1 MDWSLVVGAPFDVG
15 PASSQRADLQRGET
29 PLADKSSFTTEEWTL
44 LLESPMLAGMA
55 ITAADPSGL
64 WGLLKE
70 SFASGSALAKAMTDP
85 GSSPLVKALAT
96 DFSTTEARSAARD
109 GLKAKLANSKP
120 GEVKTKSIE
129 TLRQVSAVLGRRP
142 RRMLRPSKAGFV
154 RSAKLPPKRRVRVA
168 ACSALAELRSARPR
182 RRHSPKLTVPWG
194 FKGHCSKQHPAL
206 CRSLRT
212 VLF

>member
-15 PASSQRADLQRGET
+15 PAFSQRAGRQPGET

-96 DFSTTEARSAARD
+96 DFSTAGARSAARD
-109 GLKAKLANSKP
+109 GLRAKLANSKP

-129 TLRQVSAVLGRRP
+129 TLRQVSAVLGA
-142 RRMLRPSKAGFV
+142 KAP
-154 RSAKLPPKRRVRVA
+154 ADA
-168 ACSALAELRSARPR
+168 AAFKSWLCQISQATAEAASEGGGLLGIGGVKVSEAEKATLTEIDSALG
-182 RRHSPKLTVPWG
+182 V
-194 FKGHCSKQHPAL
+194 
-206 CRSLRT
+206 
-212 VLF
+212 

>member
-1 MDWSLVVGAPFDVG
+1 M
-15 PASSQRADLQRGET
+15 
-29 PLADKSSFTTEEWTL
+29 ADKSSFTKEEWTL

-85 GSSPLVKALAT
+85 GSNPLVKALAT

-120 GEVKTKSIE
+120 AEVKTKSIE
-129 TLRQVSAVLGRRP
+129 SLRQVSAVLEAKAP
-142 RRMLRPSKAGFV
+142 ADAPAFKSWLRQISQATAEAASEGGGLLGIGGVKVSDAEKATLIEIDG
-154 RSAKLPPKRRVRVA
+154 
-168 ACSALAELRSARPR
+168 ALG
-182 RRHSPKLTVPWG
+182 V
-194 FKGHCSKQHPAL
+194 
-206 CRSLRT
+206 
-212 VLF
+212 